1 MTVSVRDCTTV
12 QALGGVADRTHYQLD
27 GESVLSL
34 QHNCDPGLGDGTR
47 AQY

>member
-12 QALGGVADRTHYQLD
+12 QAPDGMADRTHYQLG
-27 GESVLSL
+27 GEWMMSL